1 MNKLSVILSA
11 ALVLAVSSASA
22 QSQFEG
28 YYGQLGVGYSSV
40 TSSVSNSNLTTA
52 QSGTAQYGM
61 GSTSNSANGINSS
74 FAGGYTWILAPKFT
88 LGLGVDYQPIAG
100 HTATGTLS
108 NSTGLAASS
117 PITPACTFCAPVA
130 KTVTPSTLSSSS
142 QQTNAYALYVAPGYV
157 IDDESLVYGKFG
169 YAGTQIKTTLSGGS
183 AQSANY
189 KGYLV
194 GIGYKRII
202 SGGLYGF
209 VESNYTAYGSQTQ
222 TSNGNL
228 GNVTTYNISTTNK
241 VSSYNTM
248 IGVGYKF

>member
-1 MNKLSVILSA
+1 MNKSSALLGAIL
-11 ALVLAVSSASA
+11 ALGISSASA

-28 YYGQLGVGYSSV
+28 YYGQVGVGYSSLK
-40 TSSVSNSNLTTA
+40 SSVSNSNLTAA
-52 QSGTAQYGM
+52 QSGATQYGM
-61 GSTSNSANGINSS
+61 SSSSSSAGGINSS
-74 FAGGYTWILAPKFT
+74 IAGGYTWILAPKFT

-100 HTATGTLS
+100 HAATSSLS
-108 NSTGLAASS
+108 NSTGLATSA

-130 KTVTPSTLSSSS
+130 KTVTPSTISSSS

-157 IDDESLVYGKFG
+157 IDDESLVYGKLG

-202 SGGLYGF
+202 SGDLYGF

-222 TSNGNL
+222 TSSGNL